1 MSTLWAGGKEMSTTL
16 PYNFMNELCEAL
28 NLEPENVKSILISII
43 RNDVTVVKII
53 QYKPLT
59 MEDAEKVI
67 EVMST
72 YELVKK

>member
-1 MSTLWAGGKEMSTTL
+1 MSTTL